1 MPATSSYLQYL
12 PAIFSQEFVSQ
23 PSPFLGRFLLAFE
36 QVLTGPEGFVQT
48 PGSPESAT
56 AYPQAGIETLL
67 DDIDRLFN
75 PLTVRA
81 IVEKLAQLS
90 HPPGETTTAQTQRV
104 DQLEKDF
111 LRWLAGWTA
120 LSLRADWTPEQQRQF
135 IAQIVPLYRRRGTK
149 ENLVALLKIYAGE
162 DSNPQVTEPTDT
174 PFQIGVHSQVGVDTQ
189 IGGAISHYFQVSV
202 KLPRP
207 DFELLKRQDDIVSA
221 LVDLQKPAHTYY
233 DLTILY
239 ETMQIGVRST
249 IGVDTLIGNLIP
261 ATR

>member
-12 PAIFSQEFVSQ
+12 PAIFSQEFASQ

-36 QVLTGPEGFVQT
+36 QVLTGAEGFVQT
-48 PGSPESAT
+48 PGQPESIPP
-56 AYPQAGIETLL
+56 YRQAGLETLL
-67 DDIDRLFN
+67 EDIDRLFN

-81 IVEKLAQLS
+81 IATISAGLS
-90 HPPGETTTAQTQRV
+90 QPLGETDVDRIKRI
-104 DQLEKDF
+104 DQLEKEF
-111 LRWLAGWTA
+111 LRWLAGWVA

-135 IAQIVPLYRRRGTK
+135 IAKIVPLYRRRGTK
-149 ENLVALLKIYAGE
+149 ENLVKLLKIYAGE
-162 DSNPQVTEPTDT
+162 DSDPQVTEPVDT
-174 PFQIGVHSQVGVDTQ
+174 PFQIGVHSQLGVDTQ
-189 IGGAISHYFQVSV
+189 IGGAIPHYFQVSV

-239 ETMQIGVRST
+239 ETLQIGVRST

-261 ATR
+261 GTR